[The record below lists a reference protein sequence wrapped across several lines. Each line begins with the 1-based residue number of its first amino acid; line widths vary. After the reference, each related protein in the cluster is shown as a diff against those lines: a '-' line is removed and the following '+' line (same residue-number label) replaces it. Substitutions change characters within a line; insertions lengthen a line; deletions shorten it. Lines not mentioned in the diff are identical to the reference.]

1 MMNFIHL
8 ILELCSS
15 GLSQTHCRR
24 GLCRP
29 LNPAILQDRWPGDPY
44 RQASPFCS
52 WSSSWPGNLP
62 AKTSCRQSRSR
73 SWRWRSRR
81 SARSHP
87 EASRHCDGL
96 RSRIV
101 EIISTQS
108 RFPRAPDAAPHWQQ
122 AKEKGAD
129 CAAPLLRM
137 PDVDGISSPSHP
149 FRHFEVG
156 CCRLR
161 TLKMPDENGFSSPFP
176 CRRRAWPASP
186 VCPSAIPRPWLRS

>member
-1 MMNFIHL
+1 MVNVIHL

-15 GLSQTHCRR
+15 GLSQTHRRR

-29 LNPAILQDRWPGDPY
+29 LDPAILQDRWPGDPY

-73 SWRWRSRR
+73 SWRWRSQR
-81 SARSHP
+81 SARNHP

-96 RSRIV
+96 RSRVV

-108 RFPRAPDAAPHWQQ
+108 RFLRAPDAALHRQQ
-122 AKEKGAD
+122 PKEKGAD
-129 CAAPLLRM
+129 CAAPMLSNARCRWRS
-137 PDVDGISSPSHP
+137 VVHP
-149 FRHFEVG
+149 TH
-156 CCRLR
+156 
-161 TLKMPDENGFSSPFP
+161 
-176 CRRRAWPASP
+176 
-186 VCPSAIPRPWLRS
+186 SAIRSRLLPTSNIEDARWEWL